1 MKAYNKEQLEQV
13 IIRYHE
19 VHITNKA
26 SIEQMNREL
35 DEEADMNK
43 KLKTKLTQMQNAYDE
58 LDFYKEE
65 VSKLKLII
73 NEVTQENDDLKKEAE
88 ENKREVNVSEDAS
101 ELDKLHAALKT
112 KQRYIENIQQKLKAA
127 DNENLLLADMVDA
140 QKSTTKELH

>member
-1 MKAYNKEQLEQV
+1 VKAYNKEQLEQV